1 MSRTKKEIIEDK
13 WKVNYFL
20 MQKSSA
26 TEALNDLLEKGHK
39 ITNEDK
45 IMKNMTLK
53 EFIVFVGEQSAAN
66 LFGCQPSTIKAY
78 RYGKRLPSINQAK
91 IIMKNTGGRLNFESI
106 YGPVDQIKNQT
117 APENKPKNEL
127 QQVKIKTD
135 IQKKL

>member
-1 MSRTKKEIIEDK
+1 MSRTKKEIIKDK

-20 MQKSSA
+20 MQKCSA
-26 TEALNDLLEKGHK
+26 TEALNDLLEEGHK
-39 ITNEDK
+39 ITIEDK
-45 IMKNMTLK
+45 IMKSMTLK

-106 YGPVDQIKNQT
+106 YGPVDQIKN
-117 APENKPKNEL
+117 
-127 QQVKIKTD
+127 
-135 IQKKL
+135 